1 MKQGPKRR
9 GSIRVLGPT
18 QFEIAVTLPRQPGEP
33 RRRKSLAV
41 EGTRLDAEKALTAL
55 LAEIDKGSYVA
66 PSQMTVSGLLDVW
79 LRDYA
84 RPNTAPKTYER
95 YVEMAG
101 RWASVVGPVR
111 ISELS
116 PTRVQGQYTAW
127 LSAGRVRRTKEGLR
141 PEGGLSKQTILHH
154 HRLLSQVLKQA
165 MKWNYIGRNVCDMV
179 TPPRPD
185 KTTRPTYEWDEVRT
199 LLDAA
204 KSSYMFAPI
213 VVAIFGALRRGEV
226 FGLRWSDVDF
236 DKATLRVA
244 QVIEHTREFGTRVK
258 EYPKNSSS
266 RREISVDV
274 YVLDALRTIKAQQ
287 AREKLAIGPA
297 YKKND
302 LVFTMLDGSPRNPN
316 SMSTSY
322 SQIITRAK
330 VKKITFHD
338 LRHTHA
344 TLLADEDQGLN
355 VIKDRLGHSS
365 IKVTGDLYA
374 HVSRKQDGRARDV
387 FGEAFRKN
395 A

>member
-9 GSIRVLGPT
+9 GSIIELGPKH
-18 QFEIAVTLPRQPGEP
+18 FEIQVSLPRQPGEP

-41 EGTRLDAEKALTAL
+41 DGTRLDAEKALTNL
-55 LAEIDKGSYVA
+55 LAEIDKGAYVA
-66 PSQMTVSGLLDVW
+66 PSKLIMTGMLDVW

-95 YVEMAG
+95 YVEMAE
-101 RWASVVGPVR
+101 RWAGVLGPVKL
-111 ISELS
+111 SELS
-116 PTRVQGQYTAW
+116 PARVQTQYTTW
-127 LSAGRVRRTKEGLR
+127 LSTGRVRRTKDGLR

-165 MKWNYIGRNVCDMV
+165 MKWGFVARNVCDMV

-185 KTTRPTYEWDEVRT
+185 KSTRPTYEWDEVRT
-199 LLDAA
+199 LLEAA
-204 KSSYMFAPI
+204 KSSYMYAPI

-226 FGLRWSDVDF
+226 FGLRWADIDF
-236 DKATLRVA
+236 DKATVRVA
-244 QVIEHTREFGTRVK
+244 QVIEHTREFGTRIK

-266 RREISVDV
+266 RREISVDD
-274 YVLDALRTIKAQQ
+274 YVLDALKTVKAQQ
-287 AREKLAIGPA
+287 AREKLALGPA
-297 YKKND
+297 YKQND
-302 LVFTMLDGSPRNPN
+302 LVFTMIDGSPRNPN

-322 SQIITRAK
+322 SQIIARAK
-330 VKKITFHD
+330 IKKITFHD

-374 HVSRKQDGRARDV
+374 HVSRKQDGRARDA